1 MEELSMWFDLFFRG
15 LFLGVAASIPLGPV
29 GILCI
34 QRTLS
39 KRLKSG
45 FISGLG
51 AATADLIFAS
61 AAFFSL
67 AMITEFLERNQLLFT
82 LIGGAC
88 IVFVGV
94 NIFFTNPDV
103 QIRRNRTGTNNYW
116 KDYISVFFVTLAN
129 PAFILV
135 YVALFATFGLSN
147 DMGRLNGA
155 AMLTGV
161 FAGCALWWLILTSTI
176 NLVRR
181 RFTRVHLLWMNRIA
195 GCAIA
200 VLGLGA
206 VSSVLIKYIMNEL
219 L

>member
-1 MEELSMWFDLFFRG
+1 MWFDLFFRG
-15 LFLGVAASIPLGPV
+15 LFLGVAASVPLGPV

-45 FISGLG
+45 FLSGLG

-61 AAFFSL
+61 VAFFSL
-67 AMITEFLERNQLLFT
+67 AMITSFIESNQIIIT
-82 LIGGAC
+82 LVGGLC
-88 IVFVGV
+88 IVIVGV
-94 NIFFTNPDV
+94 NIFFTNPEV
-103 QIRRNRTGTNNYW
+103 QIRRNRAGKTSYW
-116 KDYISVFFVTLAN
+116 QDYISVFFVTLAN

-147 DMGRLNGA
+147 EMGRLNGM

-161 FAGCALWWLILTSTI
+161 FAGCTLWWLLLTSAV
-176 NLVRR
+176 NLVRK
-181 RFTRVHLLWMNRIA
+181 RFSPRHLLWMNRIA
-195 GCAIA
+195 GFVIA
-200 VLGLGA
+200 ALGIAAMG
-206 VSSVLIKYIMNEL
+206 SVLIKYITDEL

>member
-1 MEELSMWFDLFFRG
+1 MWFDLFFRG
-15 LFLGVAASIPLGPV
+15 LFIGVAASIPLGPV

-67 AMITEFLERNQLLFT
+67 AIITDFMESHRMIIT

-103 QIRRNRTGTNNYW
+103 QIRRNRAGKNDYW
-116 KDYISVFFVTLAN
+116 KDYISVFLVTLAN

-147 DMGRLNGA
+147 DMGHLNGA

-161 FAGCALWWLILTSTI
+161 CAGCSLWWLVLTSSV
-176 NLVRR
+176 NMLRR
-181 RFTRVHLLWMNRIA
+181 RFSPVHLKWMNRIA
-195 GCAIA
+195 GCIIA
-200 VLGLGA
+200 VLGIVA
-206 VSSVLIKYIMNEL
+206 ISSVLINYIMNEL